1 MGEDFAILLE
11 GSRVH
16 FNPTK
21 LKKRFKTAKEYRRFT
36 QRFDIQLKP
45 YKNEIKGSKEETN
58 SKTY

>member
-21 LKKRFKTAKEYRRFT
+21 LKK
-36 QRFDIQLKP
+36 
-45 YKNEIKGSKEETN
+45 GSKQQKNIEDSLKGLTFN
-58 SKTY
+58 